1 MIGCLRTHVRKQ
13 PIIVLYFEFETV
25 LKFYNLR
32 ARFCDDLAQVNTEN
46 WSPNFI
52 IYFLSFAVSKEE
64 IDMLQAD
71 HDQVGQDLYDTKQR
85 LLDQLDANHVLTEL
99 KYTGNTGVKMMDQAI
114 F

>member
-1 MIGCLRTHVRKQ
+1 MTLLKVIQRIG
-13 PIIVLYFEFETV
+13 VLISSF
-25 LKFYNLR
+25 
-32 ARFCDDLAQVNTEN
+32 FC
-46 WSPNFI
+46 
-52 IYFLSFAVSKEE
+52 LSFTVSKEE

-99 KYTGNTGVKMMDQAI
+99 KYSGNTGVKMMDQAV